1 MSEIQ
6 KTESKDSA
14 LGINFTIKNL
24 FEAGVHFGHKTSR
37 RNCKMSKY
45 IHSNRNGL
53 SIIDLTKS
61 AKNLHDSLKVVKEVV
76 KSNGKILFVGT
87 KKQAKDSIKEAAT
100 RCGQYYVSEKWLG
113 GLLTNWRTSVQSIKK
128 LKKIEREI
136 EDNASTNNL
145 NKKELLLLERKRK
158 KLEDLFGGIR
168 DMKGYPDL
176 VFFIDVRKEN
186 IAIQECK
193 RLKIPRMSI
202 LDTNCDPDNSTYI
215 IPGNDDS
222 ARAIK
227 LYCRLV
233 SDAVLLGIAQQAK
246 LSGSSE
252 EATKDII
259 KKSNKKPSEVNEKKN
274 RASATDSKEKKSS
287 AKKEVKVKNL

>member
-1 MSEIQ
+1 MSETV
-6 KTESKDSA
+6 KKESNDSA
-14 LGINFTIKNL
+14 NNSNLGINFTIKNL
-24 FEAGVHFGHKTSR
+24 FEAGIHFGHKTSR

-61 AKNLHDSLKVVKEVV
+61 AQALYDALKVVKEVA

-87 KKQAKDSIKEAAT
+87 KKQAKDSIKEAAI
-100 RCGQYYVSEKWLG
+100 RCGQYYVNEKWPG

-128 LKKIEREI
+128 LRKIEKEI
-136 EDNASTNNL
+136 EDNKNTNKL
-145 NKKELLLLERKRK
+145 NKKELLLLERQRK
-158 KLEDLFGGIR
+158 KLEDIFGGIR
-168 DMKGYPDL
+168 DIKGYPDL
-176 VFFIDVRKEN
+176 VFFVDVRKEN

-193 RLKIPRMSI
+193 RLNIPRMSI

-227 LYCRLV
+227 LYCRLI
-233 SDAVLLGIAQQAK
+233 SDAALLGMSEQAK
-246 LSGSSE
+246 ISGSSN
-252 EATKDII
+252 EAAKEITKNPKRSLLKLL
-259 KKSNKKPSEVNEKKN
+259 KKRKK
-274 RASATDSKEKKSS
+274 
-287 AKKEVKVKNL
+287 LQ